1 MTLLPAVSV
10 LYHVNIYQSGTVDSV
25 RTMSATV
32 EISEDDGEFTA
43 VDHETGIS
51 GVGSS
56 RALALAAL
64 AVELGSLDG
73 PDAVDPVAGV
83 DGLADRTRRR
93 FEVEGVTDDDVED
106 AIAWARSE

>member
-1 MTLLPAVSV
+1 
-10 LYHVNIYQSGTVDSV
+10 
-25 RTMSATV
+25 MSATV
-32 EISEDDGEFTA
+32 EISEDDGEYTA
-43 VDHETGIS
+43 VDHQTGVS

-73 PDAVDPVAGV
+73 PDAADPAAEI
-83 DGLADRTRRR
+83 DALADRTRRR
-93 FEVEGVTDDDVED
+93 FEAADVTDDDVED

>member
-1 MTLLPAVSV
+1 
-10 LYHVNIYQSGTVDSV
+10 
-25 RTMSATV
+25 MSATV
-32 EISEDDGEFTA
+32 EISEDDGEYTA
-43 VDHETGIS
+43 VDHQTGVS

-73 PDAVDPVAGV
+73 PDAVDPAAEV
-83 DGLADRTRRR
+83 DALADRTRRR
-93 FEVEGVTDDDVED
+93 FEAADVTDDDVED

>member
-1 MTLLPAVSV
+1 MTVQSV
-10 LYHVNIYQSGTVDSV
+10 GTDHVTILQLGTVSSV

-32 EISEDDGEFTA
+32 EISEDDGEYTA
-43 VDHETGIS
+43 VDHQTGVS

-73 PDAVDPVAGV
+73 PDAVDPAAEI
-83 DGLADRTRRR
+83 DALADRTRRR
-93 FEVEGVTDDDVED
+93 FEAADVTDDDVED